1 MSFLDQLKQQAQARQ
16 AQDRQ
21 DIGEIELRTSMAEA
35 ACTTVW
41 RYFSDLGRQLDVLQP
56 VSRHRY
62 VLDTRCV
69 LDGLPL
75 VDFAGDIRKHRV
87 QQGPLLDR
95 ELVQHVVLRAIL
107 RSGREVAL
115 SKDFVPE
122 IEKIQGR
129 LAQAGIQCVGEHERD
144 PANGRFLAA
153 HFRFTANIVAFT
165 RVVPLHE
172 QGQLRFEMQNL
183 DGLASVT
190 ATFNAYEVTQGRL
203 DELAKW
209 WVGEPHRFLD
219 GALEVRRH
227 EPL

>member
-16 AQDRQ
+16 AQERQ
-21 DIGEIELRTSMAEA
+21 DLGEIERNTAMTEA
-35 ACTTVW
+35 ACATVW

-56 VSRHRY
+56 VSRQRY
-62 VLDTRCV
+62 VLDSRCV
-69 LDGLPL
+69 LEGLPMRE
-75 VDFAGDIRKHRV
+75 FFGDIRKQRV
-87 QQGPLLDR
+87 QLGPLAER
-95 ELVQHVVLRAIL
+95 ELVQHMLLRATL
-107 RSGREVAL
+107 RSGREVVL

-144 PANGRFLAA
+144 AGNGRFLAA
-153 HFRFTANIVAFT
+153 HFRFTADIVALT

-172 QGQLRFEMQNL
+172 QGQLRFEIQNL

-190 ATFNAYEVTQGRL
+190 ASFKAFDVTSARL
-203 DELAKW
+203 DELARW
-209 WVGEPHRFLD
+209 WVGEPQRFLD